1 MSSPVHTSSL
11 RERIQSR
18 QGQATSIKPL
28 KEDSSK
34 QKRRRTAGV
43 GVYEEVPMSRLVL
56 LMVII
61 ALVWAAALLYV
72 LWLYRTGR

>member
-1 MSSPVHTSSL
+1 MSSLVYTSGLCQGIESA
-11 RERIQSR
+11 

-34 QKRRRTAGV
+34 QKRRRIAGV

-61 ALVWAAALLYV
+61 ALVWVAALLYV
-72 LWLYRTGR
+72 VWLVWTGR